1 LLIQFPFS
9 GAGGQ
14 KERPAIV
21 ISTDS
26 YHEEWDELLV
36 VAVTS
41 RRPKSLRPTD
51 YFLQDWNAAGLRQPS
66 WTRSHVATLHRMLIL
81 RQLGT
86 LSKNDLDEL
95 DRRLRFAAGL

>member
-1 LLIQFPFS
+1 MPVRHPYRRGDVLLIQFPFS
-9 GAGGQ
+9 GA
-14 KERPAIV
+14 
-21 ISTDS
+21 
-26 YHEEWDELLV
+26 V

-41 RRPKSLRPTD
+41 RRPKSLRTTD

-66 WTRSHVATLHRMLIL
+66 WARSHVATLHRMLIL

-95 DRRLRFAAGL
+95 DRRLRIAAGL